1 MKRTLSMGKF
11 AALAGLV
18 AFMFFDAPPSFTQQN
33 NAATAHIDVDAYTI
47 DAQIN
52 PSTQTLNAH
61 VVVRFVPLDDQ
72 VNSVTFEL
80 NNALNISQIT
90 DARGATLNSARTQ
103 ADNTVRVTFPGI
115 LPKGQMTEITFVYD
129 GRLSGDEES
138 PIYGIKFAAI
148 QNDYAFLLYPAR
160 WFPVSGYTADRFT
173 STMHITVPQGYQV
186 VGSGSGSSKADSGNG
201 VVYTYEFTKPSF
213 PGDIAVVK
221 GDPVKNASD
230 GVTTTLWFRG
240 AQADF
245 ANAYGETTAQIL
257 AHFTS
262 LFGLAPYANMTIVET
277 ADGAPNGYSAPGVIF
292 LAPRAIVK
300 DVNTVVMSNQI
311 ARQWWEIDVSP
322 LNRNHMWLENG
333 MAQYAE
339 ALWVEHDK
347 GASALEQRMHDTAV
361 TALTVDDVPLIQTSR
376 LEDYSPEY
384 WALSASKGAVVMGM
398 LRSTMGDEKF
408 FAALKSF
415 LAQNAWKQVTTADFR
430 TACEAAYGEDLKYFF
445 IQWVENMGAP
455 EFKLEYTIFRTQ
467 KDGKQGFRVQGKI
480 SQDLDT
486 FRMPVD
492 LKIETDGDPETRR
505 VEVMGTSSEFSV
517 DTFGKPKNVT
527 IDSGN
532 KVLHM
537 NNQMRVDVAIRK
549 GEQYVQISEF
559 PEALKEYQRALDTQR
574 TSSMAHYRVGE
585 VFFLQHNYQ
594 SAANEFREALN
605 GDNNPKWVE
614 VWAHIYLGKVFDV
627 TGQRDRAVNEYTQA
641 QRTRDNTQGAQDE
654 VQKYL
659 RQPYS
664 ESGSKK
670 EAV

>member
-1 MKRTLSMGKF
+1 MAGL
-11 AALAGLV
+11 ALAV
-18 AFMFFDAPPSFTQQN
+18 ALLAVTMGPPAFAQQN
-33 NAATAHIDVDAYTI
+33 GSQATHIDVDGYTI

-61 VVVRFVPLDDQ
+61 VVVRFVSLDDQ
-72 VNSVTFEL
+72 ATSATFEL
-80 NNALNISQIT
+80 NNALSISQIT
-90 DARGATLNSARTQ
+90 DTKGTTLNSARTQ
-103 ADNTVRVTFPGI
+103 ADNTVRVTFPYA

-148 QNDYAFLLYPAR
+148 QSDYAFLLYPSR
-160 WFPVSGYTADRFT
+160 WFPISGYTADRFT
-173 STMHITVPQGYQV
+173 STLHITVPEGYQV
-186 VGSGSGSSKADSGNG
+186 VGSGIGSSTPNTGGG
-201 VVYTYEFTKPSF
+201 VVFTYEFSKPSF

-221 GDPVKNASD
+221 GEPVKNSTG

-245 ANAYGETTAQIL
+245 ANAYGETTAEML
-257 AHFTS
+257 GHFTG
-262 LFGLAPYANMTIVET
+262 LFGLAPYANLTIVET
-277 ADGAPNGYSAPGVIF
+277 ADGAPNGYSGPGLIF

-300 DVNTVVMSNQI
+300 DVNASVMANQI

-322 LNRNHMWLENG
+322 VNRNHMWLENG
-333 MAQYAE
+333 MALYSE
-339 ALWVEHDK
+339 ALWTEHDK
-347 GASALEQRMHDTAV
+347 GVSAIEQKMHDAAV
-361 TALTVDDVPLIQTSR
+361 TALTVDDVPMIQTAR

-384 WALSASKGAVVMGM
+384 WALSAYKGAVVLGM
-398 LRSTMGDEKF
+398 LRSTMGDDKF
-408 FAALKSF
+408 FAALKDF
-415 LAQNAWKQVTTADFR
+415 LGKNAWKPVTTADFR
-430 TACEAAYGEDLKYFF
+430 ASCEAALGEELRYFF
-445 IQWVENMGAP
+445 IQWVENNGAP

-467 KDGKQGFRVQGKI
+467 KGFRVQGKI

-492 LKIETDGDPETRR
+492 LKIETEGNPEEKR
-505 VEVMGTSSEFSV
+505 VDVMGTSSEFSV
-517 DTFGKPKNVT
+517 DTFGKPKSVV

-532 KVLHM
+532 KVLRM
-537 NNQMRVDVAIRK
+537 SPQMRVDVAIRK

-559 PEALKEYQRALDTQR
+559 AEALREYQRALDTQR

-627 TGQRDRAVNEYTQA
+627 TGQRERAVNEYTQA

-654 VQKYL
+654 VSKYL

-664 ESGSKK
+664 EKSK

>member
-1 MKRTLSMGKF
+1 VRTVISASLGL
-11 AALAGLV
+11 ALAASV
-18 AFMFFDAPPSFTQQN
+18 ALAQQN
-33 NAATAHIDVDAYTI
+33 GSQASHIDVDGYTI

-72 VNSVTFEL
+72 TNSATFEL
-80 NNALNISQIT
+80 NNALSISQIT
-90 DARGATLNSARTQ
+90 DAKGNTLNSARTQ
-103 ADNTVRVTFPGI
+103 ADNTVRVTFPGA

-160 WFPVSGYTADRFT
+160 WFPVSGYTSDRFT
-173 STMHITVPQGYQV
+173 STMNITVPQGYQV
-186 VGSGSGSSKADSGNG
+186 IGSGPGTSKPDTGDG
-201 VVYTYEFTKPSF
+201 MIFTYEFTKPSF
-213 PGDIAVVK
+213 PGDIAIVK
-221 GDPVKNASD
+221 GDPVKSSAG

-245 ANAYGETTAQIL
+245 ANAYGAVAADML
-257 AHFTS
+257 DHFTS
-262 LFGLAPYANMTIVET
+262 LFGLAPYANLTVIET
-277 ADGAPNGYSAPGVIF
+277 ADGAPNGYSAPGLIF
-292 LAPRAIVK
+292 LAPRAIAK
-300 DVNTVVMSNQI
+300 EVNANVLANQI
-311 ARQWWEIDVSP
+311 ARQWWETDVSP
-322 LNRNHMWLENG
+322 LNRNHIWMENG
-333 MAQYAE
+333 MALYSE
-339 ALWVEHDK
+339 ALWTEHDK
-347 GASALEQRMHDTAV
+347 GASAIEQRMHDTTV
-361 TALTVDDVPLIQTSR
+361 TALTVDDVPMIQAAR

-384 WALSASKGAVVMGM
+384 WALTASKGAVVLGM
-398 LRSTMGDEKF
+398 LRSTMGDDKF
-408 FAALKSF
+408 FAALKDF
-415 LAQNAWKQVTTADFR
+415 LSKNAWKSVSTADFR
-430 TACEAAYGEDLKYFF
+430 ASCEAALGEELRYFF
-445 IQWVENMGAP
+445 IQWVENNGAP
-455 EFKLEYTIFRTQ
+455 EFKLEYTVFRTQ

-480 SQDLDT
+480 TQDLDT

-492 LKIETDGDPETRR
+492 LKIETEGDPETRR

-517 DTFGKPKNVT
+517 ETFGKPKSVT
-527 IDSGN
+527 IDPGN
-532 KVLHM
+532 NVLRM
-537 NNQMRVDVAIRK
+537 SPQMRVDVAIRK

-559 PEALKEYQRALDTQR
+559 AEALKEYQRALDTQK

-614 VWAHIYLGKVFDV
+614 VWAHIYLGKVFDI

-654 VQKYL
+654 VAKYL
-659 RQPYS
+659 HQPYS
-664 ESGSKK
+664 EKSK